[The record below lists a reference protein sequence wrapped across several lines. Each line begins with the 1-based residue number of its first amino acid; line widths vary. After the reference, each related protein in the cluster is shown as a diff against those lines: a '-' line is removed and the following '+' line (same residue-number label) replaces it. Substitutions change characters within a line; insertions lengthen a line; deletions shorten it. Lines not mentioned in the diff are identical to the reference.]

1 MKKPTSIFVFA
12 ALGCALAAVSPHAR
26 AAQAVLTDDAWT
38 SGYSGQTTTK
48 YGGVSHANV
57 DDLYVNGVPSF
68 NRRSWLRFD
77 INAALPASLPWD
89 QIAKATLTLFV
100 KTFTTGGPVNVH
112 GVGTA
117 TGWDELNIT
126 HATAP
131 WQVLNNPYTN
141 APYASANV
149 SRVFQMVSFDVTDL
163 VRSWRSGAVP
173 NNGLVLVG
181 GNTSVNF
188 IFHSKEAGWFAPTLD
203 ITLSGPP
210 GAQGNPGPQGP
221 AGTNG
226 TNGATG
232 ATGPQGPQGV
242 AGLPGTN
249 GAQGPQGNTGPQ
261 GFPGVQGAKGDQGA
275 RGDTGAQGPQ
285 GDTGPVG
292 PQGPATLRIAPRGD
306 LSMGQFIS
314 GPQP

>member
-1 MKKPTSIFVFA
+1 MKKPTLPFVFA

-48 YGGVSHANV
+48 FGAVSHANV
-57 DDLYVNGVPSF
+57 DDLYVNVVPSY

-89 QIAKATLTLFV
+89 QIAKATLTLCV
-100 KTFTTGGPVNVH
+100 KTVTTGGSVNVH
-112 GVGTA
+112 GVGSA

-131 WQVLNNPYTN
+131 WQVWNNPYTN
-141 APYASANV
+141 GPYASATV
-149 SRVFQMVSFDVTDL
+149 WRAWQMVSFDVTGL
-163 VRSWRSGAVP
+163 VQAWRAGSVP

-181 GNTSVNF
+181 GSTSVSV
-188 IFHSKEAGWFAPTLD
+188 IFHSKEGGVFAPTLN

-221 AGTNG
+221 QGPQG
-226 TNGATG
+226 WTG
-232 ATGPQGPQGV
+232 ATGPQGPQG
-242 AGLPGTN
+242 
-249 GAQGPQGNTGPQ
+249 PQ
-261 GFPGVQGAKGDQGA
+261 GFPGTNGFNGAPGP
-275 RGDTGAQGPQ
+275 QGPQ
-285 GDTGPVG
+285 GETGPVG

>member
-1 MKKPTSIFVFA
+1 MKKPTFTSVFA
-12 ALGCALAAVSPHAR
+12 ALGCALALFSSHAR

-100 KTFTTGGPVNVH
+100 KTFTTGGPVHLH
-112 GVGTA
+112 GVGSA

-141 APYASANV
+141 GMYAGTNV
-149 SRVFQMVSFDVTDL
+149 WRAWQMVSFDVTAL
-163 VRSWRSGAVP
+163 VQAWRAGVVP
-173 NNGLVLVG
+173 NNGLVLLG
-181 GNTSVNF
+181 GNTSVSV
-188 IFHSKEAGWFAPTLD
+188 IFYSKEAGVFAPTLD

-226 TNGATG
+226 TNG
-232 ATGPQGPQGV
+232 
-242 AGLPGTN
+242 TN
-249 GAQGPQGNTGPQ
+249 GAQGL
-261 GFPGVQGAKGDQGA
+261 PGIQGAKGDRGA
-275 RGDTGAQGPQ
+275 PGATGPQGPQ

>member
-12 ALGCALAAVSPHAR
+12 AIGCALAAVSPHAR
-26 AAQAVLTDDAWT
+26 AAQAVLTDDAFT
-38 SGYSGQTTTK
+38 SGQAGYTTTK
-48 YGGVSHANV
+48 YGALSTSWSDGPTRQQLVVH
-57 DDLYVNGVPSF
+57 GVPSY

-77 INAALPASLPWD
+77 INAALPANVPWD
-89 QIAKATLTLFV
+89 QIAKATLTLCV
-100 KTFTTGGPVNVH
+100 RVLNAAGPVNVH
-112 GVGTA
+112 AIGTA

-131 WQVLNNPYTN
+131 WQILNNPYTN
-141 APYASANV
+141 RPYASANV

-163 VRSWRSGAVP
+163 VRSWRSGAVA
-173 NNGLVLVG
+173 NNGLAIVPG
-181 GNTSVNF
+181 DQSVF
-188 IFHSKEAGWFAPTLD
+188 VTFFAKEGDLTAPTLD

-210 GAQGNPGPQGP
+210 GAQGPKGDPG
-221 AGTNG
+221 ANG
-226 TNGATG
+226 LNGA
-232 ATGPQGPQGV
+232 QGLKGD
-242 AGLPGTN
+242 PGTN
-249 GAQGPQGNTGPQ
+249 GFNGTPGP
-261 GFPGVQGAKGDQGA
+261 
-275 RGDTGAQGPQ
+275 QGPQ

>member
-1 MKKPTSIFVFA
+1 MKKPTLPFVFA

-26 AAQAVLTDDAWT
+26 AAQAVLTDDAFT
-38 SGYSGQTTTK
+38 SAYSGQTTTK
-48 YGGVSHANV
+48 YGGSTSWS
-57 DDLYVNGVPSF
+57 DGPTRQQLLVNGSPSF

-77 INAALPASLPWD
+77 INAALPANVPWD
-89 QIAKATLTLFV
+89 QIAKATLTLSV
-100 KTFTTGGPVNVH
+100 RAVTTAGPINVH

-131 WQVLNNPYTN
+131 WQILSNPNTN
-141 APYASANV
+141 APYASNNV
-149 SRVFQMVSFDVTDL
+149 SRVFQMVLFDVTEL
-163 VRSWRSGAVP
+163 VRAWRSGAVP
-173 NNGLVLVG
+173 NNGLVLVA
-181 GNTSVNF
+181 GNSAVAVSF
-188 IFHSKEAGWFAPTLD
+188 YSKEGDLTAPTLN

-221 AGTNG
+221 QGPQG
-226 TNGATG
+226 WTG
-232 ATGPQGPQGV
+232 ATGPQGPQG
-242 AGLPGTN
+242 
-249 GAQGPQGNTGPQ
+249 PQ
-261 GFPGVQGAKGDQGA
+261 GFPGTNGFNGAPGP
-275 RGDTGAQGPQ
+275 QGPQ
-285 GDTGPVG
+285 GETGPVG